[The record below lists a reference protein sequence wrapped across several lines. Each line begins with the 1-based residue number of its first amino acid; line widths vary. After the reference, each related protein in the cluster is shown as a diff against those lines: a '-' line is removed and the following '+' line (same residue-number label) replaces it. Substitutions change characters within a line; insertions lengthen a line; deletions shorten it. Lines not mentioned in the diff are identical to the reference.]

1 MFNGRIINDLIENKR
16 AKKIDVYNYAGI
28 TKSTL
33 DNIIKG
39 TSIPNCNTLEKIADF
54 FEVSIDTFFVR
65 EIQTVK
71 SIGNNVTIN
80 GNRNSVSSDILLN
93 ESKKEVEHLKE
104 LLAEKE
110 RLIQVLMKK

>member
-1 MFNGRIINDLIENKR
+1 MFNGHIINELIEQKK
-16 AKKIDVYNYAGI
+16 AKKVDIYNYAEI
-28 TKSTL
+28 TKATL

-54 FEVSIDTFFVR
+54 FGVSMDTFFIR
-65 EIQTVK
+65 DNLPVK

-80 GNRNSVSSDILLN
+80 GNLNNVSSDILLN
-93 ESKKEVEHLKE
+93 ESKREVEHLKE

>member
-1 MFNGRIINDLIENKR
+1 MFNGHIINELIEQKK
-16 AKKIDVYNYAGI
+16 AKKVEVYNYAGI
-28 TKSTL
+28 TKATL

-39 TSIPNCNTLEKIADF
+39 TSIPNCNTLERIADYFNVSMDMF
-54 FEVSIDTFFVR
+54 FIR
-65 EIQTVK
+65 ENNAIK

-80 GNRNSVSSDILLN
+80 GNLNNVSSDILLN

-110 RLIQVLMKK
+110 RLIQVLMQR

>member
-1 MFNGRIINDLIENKR
+1 MFNGHIISELIEQKK
-16 AKKIDVYNYAGI
+16 AKKVDIYNYAEI
-28 TKSTL
+28 TKATL

-54 FEVSIDTFFVR
+54 FGVSMDIFFIR
-65 EIQTVK
+65 DNQPVK

-80 GNRNSVSSDILLN
+80 GNLNNVSSDILLN
-93 ESKKEVEHLKE
+93 ESKREVEHLKE

>member
-39 TSIPNCNTLEKIADF
+39 TSIPNCN
-54 FEVSIDTFFVR
+54 
-65 EIQTVK
+65 
-71 SIGNNVTIN
+71 
-80 GNRNSVSSDILLN
+80 SVSSDILLN